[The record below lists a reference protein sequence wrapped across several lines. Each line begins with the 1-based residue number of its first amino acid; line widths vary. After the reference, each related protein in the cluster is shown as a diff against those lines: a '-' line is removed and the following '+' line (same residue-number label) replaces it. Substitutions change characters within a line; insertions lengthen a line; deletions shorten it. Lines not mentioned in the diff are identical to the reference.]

1 MAKIAVVG
9 AGLYGCSAA
18 FMLARAGHN
27 VTIYDRS
34 LEIMGGASAIN
45 QGRLHKGYHYPRSPE
60 TIEECLT
67 TQDSFKAEFSNT
79 FLKNTLTTYAIA
91 KDSKTSPSQFEAVCK
106 EFDLPVAATDVEYAG
121 LSKEHI
127 EAAYQAHEY
136 KIDLTALRRECINK
150 LYAAK
155 VKIELYTPF
164 EPDYADDFDFV
175 VLAAYSNNNHL
186 LYGLNLPMGVY
197 RFELVEKIMVQVP
210 EKHSNLSVVV
220 LDGEYCSIDP
230 SWCSPFLYVGHVK
243 HAVHHAHE
251 GYFSDMP
258 YYFPLN
264 RLNRYYSRMEDHT
277 RFNEMM
283 EAAAQLVPAMAQAD
297 YVGSAYTIRAVEAG
311 VDDTDRRLSAIK
323 QHSAKVFSIFSGK
336 LGSAVTTAKKLT
348 AILSK
353 KDAVLE

>member
-27 VTIYDRS
+27 VTLYDRS

-45 QGRLHKGYHYPRSPE
+45 QGRLHRGYHYPRSPE
-60 TIEECLT
+60 TIEECLA
-67 TQDSFKAEFSNT
+67 TQKDFTEEFSNT
-79 FLKNTLTTYAIA
+79 FLKATRTVYAIA

-106 EFDLPVAATDVEYAG
+106 DFNLMLIAVDAGYAG

-127 EAAYQAHEY
+127 EASYLAHEY

-155 VKIELYTPF
+155 VTIELGTPF
-164 EPDYADDFDFV
+164 EPEYADDFDFV
-175 VLAAYSNNNHL
+175 VLAAYSNNNQL
-186 LYGLNLPMGVY
+186 LYNFNLPMDVH

-210 EKHSNLSVVV
+210 ENLANLSVVV

-251 GYFSDMP
+251 GYSSDVP
-258 YYFPLN
+258 FNFPLN

-277 RFNEMM
+277 RFNEML
-283 EAAAQLVPAMAQAD
+283 EAAEKFVPAMAQAD

-323 QHSAKVFSIFSGK
+323 QHSAKIFSVFSGK

-348 AILSK
+348 ATLSK
-353 KDAVLE
+353 KDVVLE